1 LEILPGGLIVAD
13 VGLKIPRKSSP
24 EMEEIAREIAR
35 NPQKG
40 LAAFT
45 A

>member
-1 LEILPGGLIVAD
+1 LEILPGGWIDAN

-35 NPQKG
+35 NPRKG
-40 LAAFT
+40 LTALAA
-45 A
+45 